1 MSHLPGGLH
10 PAPGMVAGCHSRRR
24 LTEWSAGGLLGQLWV
39 GASLVGGMRAPG
51 PTIRSPSFSSRVRA
65 GCFSAAGG
73 RYTEERT
80 LWEIHAAAIQQE
92 RASLEADPEGELDE
106 LTGIYEAKGLTP
118 ELAGQV
124 ARELMHRDPVAAHVD
139 AELHLADLGPSSG
152 ALAAGATAGLSFTAG
167 ATLPLLAMQ
176 LLPLSERMVLTF
188 IGVLLGLA
196 LTGWFASWL
205 TKLPPW
211 RLIRRNVTIGL
222 TAMLLSLLVAALIA
236 PAH

>member
-1 MSHLPGGLH
+1 MGRWRFGVEFDD
-10 PAPGMVAGCHSRRR
+10 AARETWR
-24 LTEWSAGGLLGQLWV
+24 L
-39 GASLVGGMRAPG
+39 
-51 PTIRSPSFSSRVRA
+51 RVRA
-65 GCFSAAGG
+65 SIIDVNDGVVSAAGVAEGFAAAGASMSTLLLAGLAVALAGGFSAAGG

-80 LWEIHAAAIQQE
+80 LWEIHTAAIQQK

-106 LTGIYEAKGLTP
+106 LIAIYEAKGLTP
-118 ELAGQV
+118 ELARQV

-152 ALAAGATAGLSFTAG
+152 ALAAGVTAGLSFVAG
-167 ATLPLLAMQ
+167 ATLPMLAMQ

-188 IGVLLGLA
+188 IAVLLGLA

-205 TKLPPW
+205 TKLPAW

-236 PAH
+236 PAR